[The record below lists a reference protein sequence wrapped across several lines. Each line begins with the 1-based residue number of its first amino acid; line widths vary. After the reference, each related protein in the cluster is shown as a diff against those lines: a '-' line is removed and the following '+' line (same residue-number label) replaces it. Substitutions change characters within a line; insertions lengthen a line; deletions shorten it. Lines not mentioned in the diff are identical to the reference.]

1 MKDENKNRGSGP
13 SSFRLHSSS
22 FKTRAGEIRTR
33 DLLNPIQAHYQA
45 VLRPEVRTIR
55 RSLALAKFFYQ
66 WADGRWATS
75 RTPVLAIRLA
85 AAPLMKRSYLY

>member
-13 SSFRLHSSS
+13 SSFRLYSSS

-55 RSLALAKFFYQ
+55 RSLALAKFFHRSADVQ
-66 WADGRWATS
+66 WAIS
-75 RTPVLAIRLA
+75 RTPIPQSDWP
-85 AAPLMKRSYLY
+85 PLS